1 MNYKAP
7 DNSLHYIDNDSFA
20 HLLPTGSVPIT
31 EEEAEAIRIANTSPS
46 PPSPPKFIGI
56 EFEGVMC
63 SAMKTDQDGLVAVL
77 VASQL
82 QGANFQPTRFVFE
95 NGSVLTITKN
105 NIAAF
110 IATWMPFRQSFYI
123 PA

>member
-1 MNYKAP
+1 MWINKQNQLYFGDIAQGDREATP
-7 DNSLHYIDNDSFA
+7 EEIADWELSRLHAS
-20 HLLPTGSVPIT
+20 HSTKLV
-31 EEEAEAIRIANTSPS
+31 
-46 PPSPPKFIGI
+46 GI

-82 QGANFQPTRFVFE
+82 QGANFNATQFKFE
-95 NGSVLTITKN
+95 NGSVLIITKD

-110 IATWMPFRQSFYI
+110 IATWMPFRQSFYL
-123 PA
+123 P

>member
-7 DNSLHYIDNDSFA
+7 DNSLHIIEPDFA
-20 HLLPTGSVPIT
+20 HLLPAGCVQIT
-31 EEEAEAIRIANTSPS
+31 EAEAEAIRIANTPPS

-82 QGANFQPTRFVFE
+82 QGANFQPTIFKFE
-95 NGSVLTITKN
+95 NGSVLTITKS